1 MLFRFIAIFSLLAVI
16 GSTAAVAQS
25 FPVTIEHA
33 FGETIIEAAPERI
46 VTWGWGNHDAL
57 LALGIV
63 PVAMPFSTYG
73 GGDNGL
79 HPWVEE
85 KLAELGDETPV
96 QLADAQDIPFE
107 QIAAQDPDVIIAV
120 FSGISAEDYARL
132 SQIAPT
138 VAYPDQP
145 WSTPWQEVTTIIGK
159 IVGKSAEA
167 ERLVADT
174 LDFVADETA
183 RYPEIAG
190 TTFAGVNDYEGSI
203 AVYDA
208 VDARMKFLV
217 DVGMELAPSVTELSP
232 KDGSFYYSLS
242 YELFPQLTSDI
253 LITYYENQADADV
266 FLSKPYAQR
275 QPQFAKGAF
284 GSLVGVE
291 YVAAVSPPS
300 ALRLRWGYPH
310 YASLLAKAA
319 AAARK

>member
-1 MLFRFIAIFSLLAVI
+1 
-16 GSTAAVAQS
+16 
-25 FPVTIEHA
+25 
-33 FGETIIEAAPERI
+33 
-46 VTWGWGNHDAL
+46 
-57 LALGIV
+57 
-63 PVAMPFSTYG
+63 
-73 GGDNGL
+73 
-79 HPWVEE
+79 
-85 KLAELGDETPV
+85 
-96 QLADAQDIPFE
+96 
-107 QIAAQDPDVIIAV
+107 VIIAV

-167 ERLVADT
+167 EQLVADT

-266 FLSKPYAQR
+266 FFGKPYAQR
-275 QPQFAKGAF
+275 QPQFVKGAF
-284 GSLVGVE
+284 ASLVGVE
-291 YVAAVSPPS
+291 YVAAVSPR
-300 ALRLRWGYPH
+300 AL
-310 YASLLAKAA
+310 
-319 AAARK
+319 